1 MTNNKNINVLMDN
14 ELDQVAGGT
23 LAETKSFINSYLNY
37 AKRHG
42 TISQSDINEIKSL
55 PIEAQANVLMAG
67 IAKAGGMA
75 SLRVDSKRNQYMVNG
90 QSVSHSQFINFL
102 NTH

>member
-1 MTNNKNINVLMDN
+1 MTNKNINALMDS

-23 LAETKSFINSYLNY
+23 LAETKQFINSYLNY
-37 AKRHG
+37 AKRQGH
-42 TISQSDINEIKSL
+42 ISQCQIDAMKSM
-55 PIEAQANVLMAG
+55 PIEDQANLLMAS

-75 SLRVDSKRNQYMVNG
+75 SLRVDSKHNKYMVNG